1 MFIYGIIW
9 GGRECKQ
16 TLRKEKW
23 NISAGLKQLKIAKRK
38 VELKLKE
45 EDVPGAILYLER
57 KKNRRMHRETA
68 LEMISS
74 PGSQN
79 N

>member
-1 MFIYGIIW
+1 MAEREVEYFSGI
-9 GGRECKQ
+9 KTAQ
-16 TLRKEKW
+16 
-23 NISAGLKQLKIAKRK
+23 NRK

>member
-1 MFIYGIIW
+1 MEYFSGI
-9 GGRECKQ
+9 KTAQ
-16 TLRKEKW
+16 
-23 NISAGLKQLKIAKRK
+23 NRK